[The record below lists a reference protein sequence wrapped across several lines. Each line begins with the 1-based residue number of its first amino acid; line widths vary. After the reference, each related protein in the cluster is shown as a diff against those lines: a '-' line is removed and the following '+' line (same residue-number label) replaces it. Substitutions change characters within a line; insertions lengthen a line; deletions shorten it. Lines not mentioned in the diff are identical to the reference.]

1 MWRIMRSRL
10 GEFFSLSSLVQTL
23 PTSSDGLTAL
33 RRRRSFSQTY
43 QPQLSPAPFS
53 GPLTCRALIPAASA
67 GGQSL
72 SGGGS

>member
-33 RRRRSFSQTY
+33 RRRRSLGEAVGARVRRFRFQVY
-43 QPQLSPAPFS
+43 SPVE
-53 GPLTCRALIPAASA
+53 L
-67 GGQSL
+67 
-72 SGGGS
+72 